1 VLSRHLSIPLL
12 ALALLATGCG
22 SVQDAG
28 EPGAVGTEIGATRQ
42 ISGNWKGRLH
52 QEGQKPFQIAV
63 DIGADST
70 AQVAYSGIKCGGEW
84 SLEGVETSIPPLYIF
99 REQINTG
106 AGGACKGTG
115 RVSVVPIQEQKP
127 NEPAYNRL
135 HYLFAGGGVTSRGLL
150 HRTNPA
156 GLRQVFK
163 QAGVEAP
170 PG

>member
-1 VLSRHLSIPLL
+1 M
-12 ALALLATGCG
+12 
-22 SVQDAG
+22 QDAG

-42 ISGNWKGRLH
+42 ISGNWKGRLQ
-52 QEGQKPFQIAV
+52 QEGRKAFQIAV

-84 SLEGVETSIPPLYIF
+84 SLEGVETSIPPLYVF

-115 RVSVVPIQEQKP
+115 RVSVVPIQETTP
-127 NEPAYNRL
+127 NEPAYNQL
-135 HYLFAGGGVTSRGLL
+135 HYSFTGGGVTSRGLL

-163 QAGVEAP
+163 QARVEAP